1 MKKLFLLLILSF
13 FSSQGFAGS
22 CPDGSEPIKSISED
36 GTYFVFNCGST
47 DTSAN
52 TPNNNETFDEVKPK
66 ELEASIKSIGEFDL
80 KKLGENSNPSLY
92 AFGNH
97 GTKYD
102 INQDGYD
109 DLVIGIG
116 MMNSKE
122 LHAVNELS
130 KPVILFW
137 NNEIKEYVV
146 DTNVQKSLPFLNWPR
161 RIHGSIN
168 PKTGLIE
175 IFIASAGQDLAKY
188 DFSKGIENLPPNC
201 GGQNHLITFDPST
214 GEVAEIKLPKLWDYS
229 HGLAADDINGDGVTD
244 YVVLNSPF
252 IQFPSKCQFKGADY
266 TNENY
271 ILYSKSNGGFEKVN
285 ITLNYKGWTSG
296 GKRTHPAGAIAIDKN
311 DVYLILGSSDFSDS
325 LYAFKQESKSS
336 FIETSQVA
344 APSFMRIGGK
354 RANGVEVQYVDID
367 NDGSKEVI
375 SALVNP
381 NHDGRYI
388 QILDLNDGEFKDRS
402 SDIAQSSSNASQGKD
417 WCDHLY
423 YSEETSWNEPILTC
437 TNMSAKHESRGS
449 FYVWSD
455 NKLQIAKMK
464 FQSEQENDIFKWT
477 KFFYPMNM
485 GDKTF
490 FVGRSLSGK
499 TIIDGVDTYNSIRL
513 NLIQPPLSKEELEAE
528 REELE
533 AERIAKILAEK
544 NAVLTNLVTSD
555 AFDGSFSFNFTGV
568 DKGGVLGFG
577 YGTLNIKNGIASIS
591 KDSQGVA
598 KPKYQSF
605 EGRVDQNG
613 YLTATLIF
621 NPCGPHCINLA
632 DKLIIFEGDL
642 ENKKLSGMYDD
653 IKLYFYLVKK

>member
-13 FSSQGFAGS
+13 FSAQSFA
-22 CPDGSEPIKSISED
+22 
-36 GTYFVFNCGST
+36 GST
-47 DTSAN
+47 DTS
-52 TPNNNETFDEVKPK
+52 NNNETLDKVKPK

-271 ILYSKSNGGFEKVN
+271 ILYSNSNGGFEKVN

-423 YSEETSWNEPILTC
+423 YSEETPWNEPILTC

-477 KFFYPMNM
+477 KNFYPINM

-621 NPCGPHCINLA
+621 NPCGPHCIGLA

>member
-1 MKKLFLLLILSF
+1 MTYNPSMKKLFLLLILSL
-13 FSSQGFAGS
+13 FSAQSFAGS
-22 CPDGSEPIKSISED
+22 CPDGSEPVKSISED
-36 GTYFVFNCGST
+36 GTYFVYNCGST

-52 TPNNNETFDEVKPK
+52 TSNNNETLDKVKPK

-92 AFGNH
+92 AFGAH

-116 MMNSKE
+116 MLNSKE
-122 LHAVNELS
+122 LHAVNEFS

-168 PKTGLIE
+168 PKTGLTE
-175 IFIASAGQDLAKY
+175 IFIAGMGQDLANY
-188 DFSKGIENLPPNC
+188 DFSKGVENLPPNC

-244 YVVLNSPF
+244 YVVLNSPY
-252 IQFPSKCQFKGADY
+252 IRFPSKCQFKGADY

-271 ILYSKSNGGFEKVN
+271 ILYSNNNGGFEKVN
-285 ITLNYKGWTSG
+285 ITLNFKGWTSG
-296 GKRTHPAGAIAIDKN
+296 GMRTHPSGAIAIDNN
-311 DVYLILGSSDFSDS
+311 DVYLILGSADFSDS

-344 APSFMRIGGK
+344 APSFMSTGGG
-354 RANGVEVQYVDID
+354 RAQGVEVQYVDID

-402 SDIAQSSSNASQGKD
+402 SDIVQFRNASQGKD

-423 YSEETSWNEPILTC
+423 YSEETTWNEPILTC
-437 TNMSAKHESRGS
+437 TNMRAKHESRGS

-455 NKLQIAKMK
+455 SKLQIAKMK
-464 FQSEQENDIFKWT
+464 FQSEQENNIFKWT
-477 KFFYPMNM
+477 KNFYPINM

-499 TIIDGVDTYNSIRL
+499 TIIDGVDTFNSVRL

-528 REELE
+528 REVLE
-533 AERIAKILAEK
+533 AERMVEK
-544 NAVLTNLVTSD
+544 NTALTKIVTSD

-568 DKGGVLGFG
+568 GKGGVLGFG
-577 YGTLNIKNGIASIS
+577 YGTLNIKNGLASIS
-591 KDSQGVA
+591 KDSQGMA
-598 KPKYQSF
+598 KSKYQSF
-605 EGRVDQNG
+605 EGRVDKNG

-621 NPCGPHCINLA
+621 NPCPHCV
-632 DKLIIFEGDL
+632 DKLIVFEGNIDK
-642 ENKKLSGMYDD
+642 KKLSGMYDD